1 MPSTKHD
8 LHEVIKLLNTK
19 IEDLES
25 KKKLV
30 ADSPKNRATLDQMN
44 TKLAAAHQARTLLT
58 DSCCTTQSCDFV
70 WE

>member
-19 IEDLES
+19 IADLES

-30 ADSPKNRATLDQMN
+30 ADSPNNRATLDQMN
-44 TKLAAAHQARTLLT
+44 TKLAAAQQARTLLT

>member
-19 IEDLES
+19 IAELES
-25 KKKLV
+25 KKSLV
-30 ADSPKNRATLDQMN
+30 ANSPKNRGTLDEMN
-44 TKLAAAHQARTLLT
+44 AKLASAQQARTILT
-58 DSCCTTQSCDFV
+58 ESCCTTQSCDFV